1 MGKFWGHQSRA
12 SWLFLDFN
20 RAKGF
25 PSMGGADEGLRSSTA
40 SKALEGG
47 QRRERAHSASKD
59 VRYALS
65 ARLRNA
71 SDADR
76 SNWREVIAA
85 LGGVAAVKKE
95 EVTCFVKWH

>member
-1 MGKFWGHQSRA
+1 MRVCVVLLRQKLCRV
-12 SWLFLDFN
+12 
-20 RAKGF
+20 AKG
-25 PSMGGADEGLRSSTA
+25 A
-40 SKALEGG
+40 SAPIA
-47 QRRERAHSASKD
+47 RRKTCVTRFRPA
-59 VRYALS
+59 
-65 ARLRNA
+65 LRNA